1 MRLQGISKEFKGVEA
16 SSLKI
21 GDITIWNYG
30 YKEEI
35 LEMYYSK
42 SKKTINFKIKS
53 LSNGS
58 IHTRQL
64 RATTLVVKSK

>member
-35 LEMYYSK
+35 LEM

-64 RATTLVVKSK
+64 RATTLVVKSQ